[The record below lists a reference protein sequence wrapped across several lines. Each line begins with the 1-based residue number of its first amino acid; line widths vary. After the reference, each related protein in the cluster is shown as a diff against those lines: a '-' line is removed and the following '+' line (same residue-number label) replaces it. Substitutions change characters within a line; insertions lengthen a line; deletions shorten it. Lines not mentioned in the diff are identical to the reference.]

1 MVDIQQGFAEAQ
13 RALQAGDLERCS
25 ALLGELIE
33 ADPNQPAFYHLAGVT
48 LKKQE
53 RLEQARAAFERGI
66 ALRDDIPAMHAE
78 YASLLDDLGEG
89 EAAVAAYDR
98 AIALAPDLVDARID
112 RALVRHR
119 HVDSM
124 GGYRDLV
131 DLAEV
136 YPENARLWLNLGL
149 TARTLGLLDKADEAV
164 ERTLA
169 LSPDAAKG
177 LRLRAQLALDRG
189 KPAVELFRAAHRV
202 KPDDRDVWA
211 GEAAALLDESRRDEV
226 EDFLGAQLEKT
237 PDWYHGQ
244 HMLAQIRWQSGDRDR
259 FVAGY
264 RAALAKH
271 PADVRLWMDMIVAI
285 ARGLGHDQ
293 ALPLYAEARAA
304 AGDDP
309 RFDNLEAN
317 SLTELGDYRGAG
329 LLYERTADEAASFFR
344 LPFIRYLLKMRDFP
358 RAAELGM
365 ELVEQGEGS
374 EAWPYVS
381 IAWRMMND
389 PRWDW
394 LEGDR
399 HLWKVIDIEGLRP
412 ELPAL
417 AERLRALHRWQ
428 THPFE
433 QSLRNGTQTDSVLF
447 TRTDPEIASLVGH
460 LRGAVRDYID
470 GLPPADADHP
480 VLSARRGDFRFSGSW
495 SVRLTGSGFHVNHIH
510 NQGVFSSALY
520 VALPDTIGDDEENH
534 DGWLALGEPPA
545 EFGLNLAPLSLVKP
559 QPGRLVL
566 FPSIMWHGT
575 RPFSEG
581 ERLTCAFDI
590 APL

>member
-124 GGYRDLV
+124 GGYRDLSALTESYS
-131 DLAEV
+131 D
-136 YPENARLWLNLGL
+136 NARLWLNVGL
-149 TARTLGLLDKADEAV
+149 TARALGLLDEAEEAV
-164 ERTLA
+164 ERALA
-169 LSPDAAKG
+169 LAPEAAKS
-177 LRLRAQLALDRG
+177 LRLKAQLALDRG
-189 KPAVELFRAAHRV
+189 KPAVDLFRAAHRV
-202 KPDDRDVWA
+202 KPDDKDIWA
-211 GEAAALLDESRRDEV
+211 GEAAALLDESRRDEA
-226 EDFLGAQLEKT
+226 EIFLKARLEKT
-237 PDWYHGQ
+237 PTWYHGQ
-244 HMLAQIRWQSGDRDR
+244 HMLAQVRWQSGDPEGYVD
-259 FVAGY
+259 GY
-264 RAALAKH
+264 RNALRNH
-271 PADVRLWMDMIVAI
+271 PRDKRLWMDMIVAT
-285 ARGLGHDQ
+285 ARGQGHDV
-293 ALPLYAEARAA
+293 ALPLYDEARRT

-317 SLTELGDYRGAG
+317 SLTELGELEKAG
-329 LLYERTADEAASFFR
+329 ELYEQHASERASFFR
-344 LPFIRYLLKMRDFP
+344 MPFVRYLLKTRDFD
-358 RAAELGM
+358 RAQRLAM
-365 ELVEQGEGS
+365 ELVENGEGA
-374 EAWPYVS
+374 EAWPYIS
-381 IAWRMMND
+381 IAWRMMGD
-389 PRWDW
+389 PRWGW

-399 HLWKVIDIEGLRP
+399 DLAKAIDIEPLRA

-417 AERLRALHRWQ
+417 ADRLRHLHRWE

-433 QSLRNGTQTDSVLF
+433 QSLRNGTQTDSILF
-447 TRTDPEIASLVGH
+447 TRSEPEIVSLVGH
-460 LRGAVRDYID
+460 IRTAVRSYID
-470 GLPPADADHP
+470 GLPPPEKDHP
-480 VLSARRGDFRFSGSW
+480 FLGGRRGDFRFSGSW

-510 NQGVFSSALY
+510 NQGWLSSALY
-520 VALPDTIGDDEENH
+520 VALPDTIGEEQSRE
-534 DGWLALGEPPA
+534 GWLALGEAPQ
-545 EFGLNLAPLSLVKP
+545 EFGLDAPPIKMVKP
-559 QPGRLVL
+559 EPGRLAL

-575 RPFSEG
+575 KPFSEG
-581 ERLTCAFDI
+581 ERLTVAFDVVVS
-590 APL
+590 